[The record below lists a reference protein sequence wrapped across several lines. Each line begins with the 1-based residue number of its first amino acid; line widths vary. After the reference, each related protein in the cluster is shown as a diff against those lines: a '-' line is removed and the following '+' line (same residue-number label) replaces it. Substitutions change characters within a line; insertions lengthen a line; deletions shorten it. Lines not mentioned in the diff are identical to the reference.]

1 MAKQIV
7 LDANILIRAVLGTK
21 VIALIT
27 QYADSTTFLSVDEAF
42 EDAFKYIPLIFEKR
56 GADKE
61 VIDVALAKLAQLKN
75 FIQIVPL
82 DNLAEYEQVARERLR
97 NRDEDDW
104 SFLALALLL
113 KCPVWTEDTDFFGT
127 GVPTWTS
134 DRVEMFFKN
143 TE

>member
-1 MAKQIV
+1 MRT
-7 LDANILIRAVLGTK
+7 NILIRAVLGTK
-21 VIALIT
+21 VIALIN
-27 QYADSTTFLSVDEAF
+27 QYADDVIFLSVDEAF

-61 VIDVALAKLAQLKN
+61 VIDVALAKLSQLKN

-82 DNLAEYEQVARERLR
+82 DNLTEYEQVARERLR
-97 NRDEDDW
+97 NRDKDDW
-104 SFLALALLL
+104 SFLALTILL

-134 DRVEMFFKN
+134 ERVKIYFKSR
-143 TE
+143 E

>member
-42 EDAFKYIPLIFEKR
+42 EDAFKYIPLLFEKR

>member
-1 MAKQIV
+1 MRT
-7 LDANILIRAVLGTK
+7 NILIRAVLGTK
-21 VIALIT
+21 VIALIN
-27 QYADSTTFLSVDEAF
+27 QYADDVIFLSVDEAF

-61 VIDVALAKLAQLKN
+61 VIDVALAKLSQLKN

-82 DNLAEYEQVARERLR
+82 DNLTEYEQVARERLR

-104 SFLALALLL
+104 SFLALTILL

-134 DRVEMFFKN
+134 ERVKIYFKSR
-143 TE
+143 E